1 MRRRGKGTDLRNQT
15 FKSDARTLAHKA
27 LASSPEMEASGIDAN
42 LVRFEPVTNHAIDAS
57 YQWEEAGSYPWECI
71 QEWKRKDAKG
81 FDLALWYGQELCG
94 LCYATPRKSVI
105 QIKVV
110 LLQGKPD
117 RTHPLRGLVAPL
129 SLLATDFY
137 ARMLRCTEIE
147 IQDPD
152 AGAIRYYLALG
163 FTFDAAGRLVISVGA
178 P

>member
-27 LASSPEMEASGIDAN
+27 LASSSEMEMPGIDVK
-42 LVRFEPVTNHAIDAS
+42 LVRFEPVTHAAIDAS
-57 YQWEEAGSYPWECI
+57 YLWDEGFSYPWECI
-71 QEWKRKDAKG
+71 QEWKSKDAKG
-81 FDLALWYGQELCG
+81 FDLALWYGRELCG

-110 LLQGKPD
+110 LLQGKPE

-129 SLLATDFY
+129 SLLAIDFY

-152 AGAIRYYLALG
+152 TGAIRYYLELG
-163 FTFDAAGRLVISVGA
+163 FTFDTAGRLVISVGA